1 MRDPDA
7 GGGAGSLGLES
18 RKAAPA
24 EEASRGGSMADGVSE
39 EKQRAYFE
47 RTKKAVLL
55 WLADQG
61 GSAEMR
67 EMHDYSASK
76 FLVAHQG
83 FSKLMEACVDEGL
96 VEFDRGTVSLTDAGR
111 TLAAS

>member
-1 MRDPDA
+1 MRCTTTA
-7 GGGAGSLGLES
+7 
-18 RKAAPA
+18 
-24 EEASRGGSMADGVSE
+24 
-39 EKQRAYFE
+39 Q
-47 RTKKAVLL
+47 
-55 WLADQG
+55 
-61 GSAEMR
+61 
-67 EMHDYSASK
+67 SK

>member
-1 MRDPDA
+1 
-7 GGGAGSLGLES
+7 
-18 RKAAPA
+18 
-24 EEASRGGSMADGVSE
+24 MADGVSE

-47 RTKKAVLL
+47 RTKKGVLL

-61 GSAEMR
+61 GTAPMR
-67 EMHDYSASK
+67 EMHDYSERK

-83 FSKLMEACVDEGL
+83 FSKLMRACVDEGL
-96 VEFDRGTVSLTDAGR
+96 VEYDRGTVTLTDAGR

>member
-1 MRDPDA
+1 
-7 GGGAGSLGLES
+7 
-18 RKAAPA
+18 
-24 EEASRGGSMADGVSE
+24 MADGVSE

-47 RTKKAVLL
+47 RTKKGMLR

-61 GSAEMR
+61 GSAPMR
-67 EMHDYSASK
+67 EMHDYSASQ

-96 VEFDRGTVSLTDAGR
+96 VEFDKGTVSLTDEAGR
-111 TLAAS
+111 SRPRSLSSGRMLGRASEPLVTLLFCSATPGP

>member
-1 MRDPDA
+1 
-7 GGGAGSLGLES
+7 
-18 RKAAPA
+18 
-24 EEASRGGSMADGVSE
+24 MADGVSE

-47 RTKKAVLL
+47 RTKKGVLL
-55 WLADQG
+55 WLANQG

-83 FSKLMEACVDEGL
+83 FSKLLEACVDEGL

>member
-1 MRDPDA
+1 
-7 GGGAGSLGLES
+7 
-18 RKAAPA
+18 
-24 EEASRGGSMADGVSE
+24 MADGVSE

-47 RTKKAVLL
+47 RTKKGVLV
-55 WLADQG
+55 WLADLG

-67 EMHDYSASK
+67 EMHDYSANK

-96 VEFDRGTVSLTDAGR
+96 VEFDRGTVTLTDAGR
-111 TLAAS
+111 TLAGS